1 MDAVRFKQ
9 VYNNISIGLF
19 DIVKSEFKK
28 SRPSN
33 S

>member
-19 DIVKSEFKK
+19 DIVKSEFEK
-28 SRPSN
+28 SSN